1 MDKNRP
7 ASISRFSS
15 GVSKITTQIPY
26 RFLSHGGFSMGC
38 SKRSIY
44 IHWHVPLLQVYHG
57 IPFSQYIV
65 VQIAPIFVDLKSS
78 LCHHFEKSTIAFFT
92 NNTANP
98 HVWWSY
104 APTGPEIYVFPIFIA
119 PDCSHG
125 NSKIQW
131 HHTKT
136 TFFQPHITMSHTK
149 TTVFN
154 SKTQLFTLELAF
166 VMVNPRET
174 TIGNHHLSPW
184 KWWASGLGLPY
195 WSFILGIR
203 PVFTGKKSTVFGH
216 RQKISV
222 FSSIFSTSFCDST
235 IFPLVGGIPTNP
247 SEKWWS

>member
-1 MDKNRP
+1 METQK
-7 ASISRFSS
+7 SS
-15 GVSKITTQIPY
+15 GITLKP
-26 RFLSHGGFSMGC
+26 
-38 SKRSIY
+38 
-44 IHWHVPLLQVYHG
+44 
-57 IPFSQYIV
+57 PFFNLTS
-65 VQIAPIFVDLKSS
+65 
-78 LCHHFEKSTIAFFT
+78 
-92 NNTANP
+92 
-98 HVWWSY
+98 
-104 APTGPEIYVFPIFIA
+104 
-119 PDCSHG
+119 
-125 NSKIQW
+125 
-131 HHTKT
+131 
-136 TFFQPHITMSHTK
+136 MSHTK

-247 SEKWWS
+247 SEK